1 MANSHPEPPL
11 DFERQVLPVTL
22 ESGLFYRLNPAGYA
36 SAIYY
41 DASGC
46 GRFDIKGQLGVLY
59 LGKTIE
65 AAFIETFG
73 RNLGQPFPA
82 LKRQGLRLTA
92 FRGQRFVSRDMIK
105 TRSLFA
111 IESDRPLKLLQLY
124 GAGLAKLGVDSELSS
139 GRKYRLP
146 RLWCEAIYSHPQQV
160 DGIYYMSRHDNT
172 QLCCGLFDRGSY
184 RLRENNLGN
193 LLSYD
198 RQKFFEILDRYGF
211 GTD

>member
-1 MANSHPEPPL
+1 MANFHPEPPL
-11 DFERQVLPVTL
+11 DFERQVLPITL

-73 RNLGQPFPA
+73 RNL
-82 LKRQGLRLTA
+82 
-92 FRGQRFVSRDMIK
+92 GQRFVSRDMIK

-198 RQKFFEILDRYGF
+198 RQKFFEILDLYSF

>member
-1 MANSHPEPPL
+1 LANSHPEPPL

-22 ESGLFYRLNPAGYA
+22 ESGLFYRLNPTGYA

-73 RNLGQPFPA
+73 RNLGQ
-82 LKRQGLRLTA
+82 
-92 FRGQRFVSRDMIK
+92 RFVSRDMIK
-105 TRSLFA
+105 TRSLFT

-184 RLRENNLGN
+184 RLSENNLGN

-198 RQKFFEILDRYGF
+198 RQKFFEILDLYGF

>member
-59 LGKTIE
+59 LGNTIE
-65 AAFIETFG
+65 AAFIETCG
-73 RNLGQPFPA
+73 RNL
-82 LKRQGLRLTA
+82 
-92 FRGQRFVSRDMIK
+92 GQRFVSRDMIK

-184 RLRENNLGN
+184 RLSENNLGN

-198 RQKFFEILDRYGF
+198 RQKFFEILDLYGF

>member
-1 MANSHPEPPL
+1 M
-11 DFERQVLPVTL
+11 LPVTL

-73 RNLGQPFPA
+73 RNLGQ
-82 LKRQGLRLTA
+82 
-92 FRGQRFVSRDMIK
+92 RFVSRDMIK
-105 TRSLFA
+105 TRSLFT

-139 GRKYRLP
+139 GREYSLP

-198 RQKFFEILDRYGF
+198 RQKFFEILDLYSF

>member
-73 RNLGQPFPA
+73 RNLGQ
-82 LKRQGLRLTA
+82 
-92 FRGQRFVSRDMIK
+92 RFVSRDMIK

-124 GAGLAKLGVDSELSS
+124 GTGLAKLGVDSELSS
-139 GRKYRLP
+139 GREYRLP

-172 QLCCGLFDRGSY
+172 QLCCGLFNRGSY
-184 RLRENNLGN
+184 RLSENNLGN

-198 RQKFFEILDRYGF
+198 RQKFFEILDLYGF

>member
-73 RNLGQPFPA
+73 RNLGQ
-82 LKRQGLRLTA
+82 
-92 FRGQRFVSRDMIK
+92 RFVSRDMIK
-105 TRSLFA
+105 TRSLFT

-139 GRKYRLP
+139 GREYSLP

-198 RQKFFEILDRYGF
+198 RQKFFEILDLYSF

>member
-65 AAFIETFG
+65 AAFIETCG
-73 RNLGQPFPA
+73 RNL
-82 LKRQGLRLTA
+82 
-92 FRGQRFVSRDMIK
+92 GQRFVSRDMIK

-184 RLRENNLGN
+184 RLSENNLGN

-198 RQKFFEILDRYGF
+198 RQKFFEILDLYGF

>member
-1 MANSHPEPPL
+1 LANSHPEPPL

-73 RNLGQPFPA
+73 RNLGQ
-82 LKRQGLRLTA
+82 
-92 FRGQRFVSRDMIK
+92 RFVSRDMIK
-105 TRSLFA
+105 TRFLFA

-139 GRKYRLP
+139 GREYRLP

-184 RLRENNLGN
+184 RLSENNLGN

-198 RQKFFEILDRYGF
+198 RQKFFAILDRYGF

>member
-73 RNLGQPFPA
+73 RNLGQ
-82 LKRQGLRLTA
+82 
-92 FRGQRFVSRDMIK
+92 RFVSRDMIK
-105 TRSLFA
+105 TRFLFA

-139 GRKYRLP
+139 GREYRLP

-184 RLRENNLGN
+184 RLSENNLGN

-198 RQKFFEILDRYGF
+198 RQKFFAILDRYGF

>member
-46 GRFDIKGQLGVLY
+46 GRFDLKGQLGVLY

-73 RNLGQPFPA
+73 RNL
-82 LKRQGLRLTA
+82 
-92 FRGQRFVSRDMIK
+92 GQRFVSRDMIK

-184 RLRENNLGN
+184 RLSENNLGN

-198 RQKFFEILDRYGF
+198 RQKFFEILDLYGF

>member
-73 RNLGQPFPA
+73 RNLGQ
-82 LKRQGLRLTA
+82 
-92 FRGQRFVSRDMIK
+92 RFVSRDMIK

-139 GRKYRLP
+139 GREYRLP

-160 DGIYYMSRHDNT
+160 DGIYYLSRHDNT

>member
-1 MANSHPEPPL
+1 LANSHPEPPL

-46 GRFDIKGQLGVLY
+46 GRFDLKDQLGVLY

-73 RNLGQPFPA
+73 RNL
-82 LKRQGLRLTA
+82 
-92 FRGQRFVSRDMIK
+92 GQRFVSRDMIK

-139 GRKYRLP
+139 GREYRLP

-184 RLRENNLGN
+184 RLSENNLGN

-198 RQKFFEILDRYGF
+198 RQKFFEILDLYGF

>member
-1 MANSHPEPPL
+1 LANSHPEPPF
-11 DFERQVLPVTL
+11 DFEQQVLPVTL
-22 ESGLFYRLNPAGYA
+22 ESGLFYRLNPASYA

-41 DASGC
+41 DDSGC
-46 GRFDIKGQLGVLY
+46 GRFDLKGQLGVLY

-73 RNLGQPFPA
+73 RNLGQ
-82 LKRQGLRLTA
+82 
-92 FRGQRFVSRDMIK
+92 RFVSRDMIK

-111 IESDRPLKLLQLY
+111 IESDRPLQLLQLY

-139 GRKYRLP
+139 GRDYRLP

-160 DGIYYMSRHDNT
+160 DGILYLSRHDNT
-172 QLCCGLFDRGSY
+172 QLCCGLFERTTY
-184 RLRENNLGN
+184 RLREGNLGD

-198 RQKFFEILDRYGF
+198 RQKFFEILDRYAF

>member
-22 ESGLFYRLNPAGYA
+22 ESGLFYRLNPASYA

-73 RNLGQPFPA
+73 RNL
-82 LKRQGLRLTA
+82 
-92 FRGQRFVSRDMIK
+92 GQRFVSRDMIK

-184 RLRENNLGN
+184 RLSENNLGN

>member
-1 MANSHPEPPL
+1 LANSHPEPPL

-46 GRFDIKGQLGVLY
+46 GRFDLKDQLGVLY

-73 RNLGQPFPA
+73 RNL
-82 LKRQGLRLTA
+82 
-92 FRGQRFVSRDMIK
+92 GQRFVSRDMIK

-124 GAGLAKLGVDSELSS
+124 GTGLAKLGVDSELSS
-139 GRKYRLP
+139 GREYRLP

-184 RLRENNLGN
+184 RLSENNLGN

>member
-1 MANSHPEPPL
+1 M
-11 DFERQVLPVTL
+11 LPVTL

-73 RNLGQPFPA
+73 RNL
-82 LKRQGLRLTA
+82 
-92 FRGQRFVSRDMIK
+92 GQRFVSRDMIK

-198 RQKFFEILDRYGF
+198 RQKFFAILDRYGF
-211 GTD
+211 GTE

>member
-46 GRFDIKGQLGVLY
+46 GRFDLKDQLGVLY

-73 RNLGQPFPA
+73 RNL
-82 LKRQGLRLTA
+82 
-92 FRGQRFVSRDMIK
+92 GQRFVSRDMIK

-139 GRKYRLP
+139 GREYRLP

-184 RLRENNLGN
+184 RLSENNLGN

-198 RQKFFEILDRYGF
+198 RQKFFEILDLYGF

>member
-73 RNLGQPFPA
+73 RNL
-82 LKRQGLRLTA
+82 
-92 FRGQRFVSRDMIK
+92 GQRFVSRDMIK

-172 QLCCGLFDRGSY
+172 QLCCGLFNRGSY
-184 RLRENNLGN
+184 RLSENNLGN

-198 RQKFFEILDRYGF
+198 RQKFFEILDLYGF

>member
-1 MANSHPEPPL
+1 MANFHPEPPL
-11 DFERQVLPVTL
+11 DFERQVLPITL

-46 GRFDIKGQLGVLY
+46 GRFDLKGQLGVLY

-73 RNLGQPFPA
+73 RNL
-82 LKRQGLRLTA
+82 
-92 FRGQRFVSRDMIK
+92 GQRFVSRDMIK

-172 QLCCGLFDRGSY
+172 QLCCSLFDRGSY

-198 RQKFFEILDRYGF
+198 RQKFFEILDLYSF

>member
-46 GRFDIKGQLGVLY
+46 GRFDLKGQLGVLY

-73 RNLGQPFPA
+73 RNLGQ
-82 LKRQGLRLTA
+82 
-92 FRGQRFVSRDMIK
+92 RFVSRDIIK

-139 GRKYRLP
+139 GREYRLP

-172 QLCCGLFDRGSY
+172 QLCCGLFERRSY
-184 RLRENNLGN
+184 RLSENNWGN

>member
-1 MANSHPEPPL
+1 LANSHPEPPL

-46 GRFDIKGQLGVLY
+46 GRFDLKGQLGVLY

-73 RNLGQPFPA
+73 RNLGE
-82 LKRQGLRLTA
+82 GLSPPSKGGACTPR
-92 FRGQRFVSRDMIK
+92 QRFVSRDMIK

>member
-73 RNLGQPFPA
+73 RNL
-82 LKRQGLRLTA
+82 
-92 FRGQRFVSRDMIK
+92 GQRFVSRDMIK

-184 RLRENNLGN
+184 RLSENNLGN

-198 RQKFFEILDRYGF
+198 RQKFFEILDLYGF